1 MNSAVGRG
9 RNAVA
14 EIQKN
19 MLIARGCASSDQ
31 KYETTFASQSRTF
44 PGATHEP
51 KAVNTAFERSSHN

>member
-19 MLIARGCASSDQ
+19 MLIARAARRAIEKRNDFRFTIKDIPWSN
-31 KYETTFASQSRTF
+31 A
-44 PGATHEP
+44 
-51 KAVNTAFERSSHN
+51 